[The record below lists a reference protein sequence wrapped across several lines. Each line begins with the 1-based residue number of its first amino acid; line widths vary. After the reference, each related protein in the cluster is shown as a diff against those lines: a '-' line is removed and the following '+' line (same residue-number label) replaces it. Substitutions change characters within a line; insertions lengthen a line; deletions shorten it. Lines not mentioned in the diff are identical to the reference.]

1 MAKFIAQ
8 VCTARP
14 QLRELVFSSDFDNL
28 WKLKQVGQ
36 LPESKLCPSIRGL
49 GAGPFV
55 VEVVAAAKLSAVKEC
70 DL

>member
-1 MAKFIAQ
+1 MNA
-8 VCTARP
+8 VTN
-14 QLRELVFSSDFDNL
+14 DFTSECK
-28 WKLKQVGQ
+28 KLKKLGQ